1 MKQLKLVSILSIVC
15 LSTACDP
22 TKFIIVKNKTNK
34 PAYFR
39 WTIRT
44 DSVTQDLSSGWG
56 YKNVTFD
63 LGTSKSDRK
72 KMIVFGFGGWPTR
85 EVERFVQ
92 DIQSVEIETA
102 DRKIQMTDR
111 NEIKNFLLER
121 RHGILKNFITIKIK

>member
-1 MKQLKLVSILSIVC
+1 
-15 LSTACDP
+15 
-22 TKFIIVKNKTNK
+22 
-34 PAYFR
+34 
-39 WTIRT
+39 
-44 DSVTQDLSSGWG
+44 
-56 YKNVTFD
+56 
-63 LGTSKSDRK
+63 
-72 KMIVFGFGGWPTR
+72 MIVFGFGGWPTR